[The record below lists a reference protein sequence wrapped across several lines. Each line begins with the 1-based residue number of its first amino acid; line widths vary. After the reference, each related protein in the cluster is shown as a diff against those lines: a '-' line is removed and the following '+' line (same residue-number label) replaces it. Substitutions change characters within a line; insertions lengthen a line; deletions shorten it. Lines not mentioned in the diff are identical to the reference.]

1 MFFFWIRS
9 HQSLNEAISSI
20 QNIELVKAN
29 EKPVIT
35 SCKCSTIDEVSAKEI
50 SDQPLN
56 EELKITTN
64 SINISK
70 DEKKRKKI
78 HKLER
83 ILSNLSKVIRELEEK
98 DLSLDEMR
106 HSDLYVVES
115 NLKKR
120 AYDVIQLN
128 FFFKIVFNNLDLY

>member
-1 MFFFWIRS
+1 
-9 HQSLNEAISSI
+9 
-20 QNIELVKAN
+20 
-29 EKPVIT
+29 
-35 SCKCSTIDEVSAKEI
+35 
-50 SDQPLN
+50 LN

-78 HKLER
+78 NKLER
-83 ILSNLSKVIRELEEK
+83 RLSNLSKVIRELEEK

-128 FFFKIVFNNLDLY
+128 FFFKIFFNNLDLY

>member
-1 MFFFWIRS
+1 
-9 HQSLNEAISSI
+9 
-20 QNIELVKAN
+20 
-29 EKPVIT
+29 
-35 SCKCSTIDEVSAKEI
+35 
-50 SDQPLN
+50 LN

>member
-1 MFFFWIRS
+1 M
-9 HQSLNEAISSI
+9 
-20 QNIELVKAN
+20 
-29 EKPVIT
+29 
-35 SCKCSTIDEVSAKEI
+35 
-50 SDQPLN
+50 N

>member
-1 MFFFWIRS
+1 
-9 HQSLNEAISSI
+9 
-20 QNIELVKAN
+20 
-29 EKPVIT
+29 
-35 SCKCSTIDEVSAKEI
+35 
-50 SDQPLN
+50 LN

-83 ILSNLSKVIRELEEK
+83 RLSNLSKVIRELEEK

-128 FFFKIVFNNLDLY
+128 FFFKIFFNNLDLY